1 MSALLD
7 LRTTLTAT
15 LSAVLG
21 TYTLANGSV
30 CPAVRC
36 SDPSE
41 TRYPGTVVQGL
52 EMVIIKDPNLVPI
65 RQYQEERVQAE
76 WTVFLVA
83 WGEVTAARAAQL
95 VIDAIPGTDAQ
106 PVSVPEG
113 IGPQDQYQ
121 LTIRGQAALAL
132 ADLEV
137 DDPPEPLTL
146 ILNGDFL

>member
-7 LRTTLTAT
+7 LRTTLST
-15 LSAVLG
+15 VLAGVIG

-30 CPAVRC
+30 TPAVRC

-41 TRYPGTVVQGL
+41 TRYPGTIVQGL
-52 EMVIIKDPNLVPI
+52 EVVILKDPVLVPV
-65 RQYQEERVQAE
+65 RQYQQERAQAE

-83 WGEVTAARAAQL
+83 WGEVTAGTAAQL

-106 PVSVPEG
+106 RISVPEG

-121 LTIRGQAALAL
+121 LTIRSRAALPLDAL
-132 ADLEV
+132 QV
-137 DDPPEPLTL
+137 GDPPEPLT
-146 ILNGDFL
+146 IVLNGDFI

>member
-41 TRYPGTVVQGL
+41 TRFPGTVVQGL
-52 EMVIIKDPNLVPI
+52 EMVIIKDPVLVPV
-65 RQYQEERVQAE
+65 RQYQQERAQAE

-83 WGEVTAARAAQL
+83 WGDITAATAAQL

-106 PVSVPEG
+106 PIAVPEG

-121 LTIRGQAALAL
+121 LTIRGQAALPLDAL
-132 ADLEV
+132 VAG
-137 DDPPEPLTL
+137 DPPEPLT
-146 ILNGDFL
+146 IVLNGDFL